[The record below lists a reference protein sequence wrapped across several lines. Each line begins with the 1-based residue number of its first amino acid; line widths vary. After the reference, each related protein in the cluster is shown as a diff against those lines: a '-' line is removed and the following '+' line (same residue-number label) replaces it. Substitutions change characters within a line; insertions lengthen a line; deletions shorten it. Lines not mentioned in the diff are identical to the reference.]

1 MPRGNKQSRRFFCF
15 INSAVSQTMT
25 VIYMMDTFTQQ
36 YIYALYG
43 TFLRVK
49 VQKKIFLHIPTHGN
63 MYTLSVFNC
72 YY

>member
-1 MPRGNKQSRRFFCF
+1 M
-15 INSAVSQTMT
+15 MT